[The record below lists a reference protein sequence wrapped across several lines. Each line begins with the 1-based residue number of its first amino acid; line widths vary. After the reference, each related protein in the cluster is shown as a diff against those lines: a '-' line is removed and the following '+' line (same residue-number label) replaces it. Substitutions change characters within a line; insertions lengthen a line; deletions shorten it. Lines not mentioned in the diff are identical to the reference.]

1 MKHLLFPTVAQAD
14 AFVQDLRSQGV
25 IREELGE
32 SRLNRTSTSATT
44 SGTQTT
50 TEVVELRGNPDEAGE
65 GAVKGTGLGAIAGAA
80 VGAAAV
86 ALTGGLAAVPV
97 ILGAAALG
105 SGVGAVG
112 GASVGYTSGDDVVH
126 HVSDVNDEHYERM
139 NSTVESGGRA
149 IAVDDNIPSDVLEAA
164 VMRHGGQFV

>member
-32 SRLNRTSTSATT
+32 SRLNRTAGTGTT
-44 SGTQTT
+44 SQTQTT
-50 TEVVELRGNPDEAGE
+50 TEVVELRGNPDEAAE
-65 GAVKGTGLGAIAGAA
+65 GAVKGTGLGAVAGAVA
-80 VGAAAV
+80 GAAAV

-126 HVSDVNDEHYERM
+126 HVSDVSDDHYERM

-164 VMRHGGQFV
+164 VTRHGGQFV